1 MERYTATKRKTD
13 STHTAHTHTDNAD
26 THTWMNDDDVVWG
39 GWATLRVMWSDTW
52 NRRERLASAPSRTP
66 SSLRSDKH
74 GATGRFAVH
83 VISRDSTQVPQ
94 AVLDLKGTLK
104 TLDVSVNRL
113 TSLPPSLA
121 DFSLLRTLNIS
132 HNRLS

>member
-1 MERYTATKRKTD
+1 MGNAESSVERHVEQARKTGVC
-13 STHTAHTHTDNAD
+13 SLKD
-26 THTWMNDDDVVWG
+26 TKLSQVRQTRYV
-39 GWATLRVMWSDTW
+39 
-52 NRRERLASAPSRTP
+52 
-66 SSLRSDKH
+66 
-74 GATGRFAVH
+74 AVH

-94 AVLDLKGTLK
+94 AVLDLKGTLR

>member
-1 MERYTATKRKTD
+1 MGNAESSVERHVEQARKTGVC
-13 STHTAHTHTDNAD
+13 SLKD
-26 THTWMNDDDVVWG
+26 TKLSQVRQTRYGSVCG
-39 GWATLRVMWSDTW
+39 
-52 NRRERLASAPSRTP
+52 
-66 SSLRSDKH
+66 
-74 GATGRFAVH
+74 
-83 VISRDSTQVPQ
+83 SRDSTQVPQ
-94 AVLDLKGTLK
+94 AVLDLKGTLR

>member
-1 MERYTATKRKTD
+1 M
-13 STHTAHTHTDNAD
+13 
-26 THTWMNDDDVVWG
+26 
-39 GWATLRVMWSDTW
+39 
-52 NRRERLASAPSRTP
+52 
-66 SSLRSDKH
+66 
-74 GATGRFAVH
+74 
-83 VISRDSTQVPQ
+83 ISRDSTQVPQ
-94 AVLDLKGTLK
+94 AVLDLKGTLR

>member
-1 MERYTATKRKTD
+1 MP
-13 STHTAHTHTDNAD
+13 
-26 THTWMNDDDVVWG
+26 
-39 GWATLRVMWSDTW
+39 RVLWSDTW

-74 GATGRFAVH
+74 GATRVGFAVH

-94 AVLDLKGTLK
+94 AVLDLKGTLR